1 MWLYWIR
8 GWEKI
13 FPMKYHLEFDRE
25 AVISKYLLTESE
37 RLLTLDELIVKY
49 PCPKVQAKAGM
60 AKLAKRNRLKICHTR
75 NVVGSNPTART
86 KS

>member
-37 RLLTLDELIVKY
+37 RLLTLDELVVKY
-49 PCPKVQAKAGM
+49 PCPEC
-60 AKLAKRNRLKICHTR
+60 R
-75 NVVGSNPTART
+75 
-86 KS
+86 